1 MTKNIIKIVMGT
13 VICMMAANLYSLSDG
28 GFNVTGA
35 PGEGDCTGCHNAST
49 TNSDPNG
56 SIAIAIDSANGF
68 YEPGKTY
75 PVKVTIG
82 YAGKTRFGFA
92 FTSRQTGSGTY
103 VGSFT
108 ANPQSGVVN
117 RTEYVAHTQLGSFAN
132 NEQTWQF
139 TWTAP
144 DTIEGDVQF
153 YVAGVAA
160 NADNGNTGDL
170 VYTQSLTLKKAGTT
184 SLKQIQL
191 PHAQI
196 TLFPNPATDIV
207 YVQQLQKEAIKE
219 AILVNA
225 NGKMVL
231 RFTRTAIEESG
242 SNTILHLTDKL
253 PSGVY
258 FLQIKQS
265 HTSGYYKLYIGH

>member
-1 MTKNIIKIVMGT
+1 MGT

-28 GFNVTGA
+28 GFNATGA

-75 PVKVTIG
+75 PVRVTIG

-92 FTSRQTGSGTY
+92 FTSRQTGSGTF
-103 VGSFT
+103 VGTFT
-108 ANPQSGVVN
+108 TTPQSGVVN

-144 DTIEGDVQF
+144 DTLEGDVHF

-184 SLKQIQL
+184 GLKQL
-191 PHAQI
+191 PFPTTQI
-196 TLFPNPATDIV
+196 TLFPNPVIDMV
-207 YVQQLQKEAIKE
+207 YVQQVQKEAIKE
-219 AILVNA
+219 AILVDA
-225 NGKMVL
+225 NGKTVL
-231 RFTRTAIEESG
+231 QFAESAIEESG
-242 SNTILHLTDKL
+242 SNTILHLSNKL
-253 PSGVY
+253 PSGIY
-258 FLQIKQS
+258 FLQIKQA
-265 HTSGYYKLYIGH
+265 HITNYCKLFIRE